1 MCIEV
6 ELVQQFSVFEAFTR
20 EEAAEAIKLCHVEEY
35 PNGVMLFD
43 ENAPAEKI
51 FLILEGKISLEKRVQ
66 LGRSGSSR
74 QATVSVH
81 GPGYAM
87 GWTSIIPPHVYALS
101 AVCLEPCKVLII
113 DGQDMRNFITENPAA
128 GLKFMIAMAGI
139 IRGQMKGTTDTLTY
153 FLSIISHEL
162 KAPLAAIENYLE
174 ILLGGFAGELS
185 GKQQRILERSILRAR
200 DLRSLINN
208 ILDLARMQPENI
220 QADFAWF
227 DPLEVSTEAI
237 ENVLSAA
244 KEKGVTLKVDAA
256 ADFEKIVGARRRLLQ
271 VLSNLLSNAIKF
283 SPEDSEVTLR
293 LRDEPQEL
301 VIEVLDEGI
310 GISADEQAHI
320 FEDFFRG
327 QNIGEA
333 TGTGLGLSIT
343 KMIVNAHQ
351 GKIEV
356 ESPYQEGKSGAKFTV
371 VIPRDLATPDMRR
384 REWKSARSKS
394 EA

>member
-1 MCIEV
+1 MRD
-6 ELVQQFSVFEAFTR
+6 F
-20 EEAAEAIKLCHVEEY
+20 
-35 PNGVMLFD
+35 
-43 ENAPAEKI
+43 
-51 FLILEGKISLEKRVQ
+51 ISR
-66 LGRSGSSR
+66 
-74 QATVSVH
+74 
-81 GPGYAM
+81 
-87 GWTSIIPPHVYALS
+87 
-101 AVCLEPCKVLII
+101 
-113 DGQDMRNFITENPAA
+113 NPAA
-128 GLKFMIAMAGI
+128 GLKFMMAMAGI
-139 IRGQMKGTTDTLTY
+139 IRGQMKETTDTLTY

-185 GKQQRILERSILRAR
+185 GKQQRILERSTLRAR

-310 GISADEQAHI
+310 GISADEQTHI

-394 EA
+394 ES